1 MIPKKRKTT
10 KFRFVVNSAEEAVK
24 VLRDRFGE
32 NAKVLSVKQIEGNG
46 LARFLRAPKLEI
58 IAEAPMDEDELL
70 EETPAARPARPVWEP
85 KVEQSVSSPSSV
97 AGRKSSDVE
106 EEDDEE
112 LYSEDFERLVKG
124 KEVEDDNEPLPDEP
138 PPPPR
143 ILPVPRAR
151 INAILRNV
159 AEAQGTPLA
168 RETAGEPPPPAVEPK
183 ETILSSDLNKI
194 LLKGGIPDALLA
206 RLKSLPRWS
215 SIAQMPIAH
224 ALNEVAGLLRSEYD
238 ALPKHPTTS
247 CVAFLGT
254 PGVGKT
260 TALCKRLTMEVF
272 FRERRA
278 VVLKVDME
286 TANSGEAL
294 ATFCEALGVPMVRSL
309 DSVPDLGKDAVL
321 YIDCPGISCSNRKE
335 LVDLNKLLNSM
346 DVKTRVLVVNAAYD
360 AGLIKQA
367 YQMGSSVMATHVV
380 FTHLDELNQWGKLW
394 EFILD
399 AHLTPLFLSS
409 GQNIAGDF
417 NESVFDAILQRSFPM
432 VGKETAL
439 QAAAI

>member
-1 MIPKKRKTT
+1 MIPKRRRTT
-10 KFRFVVNSAEEAVK
+10 KYRFVVSSAEEAVQ

-32 NAKVLSVKQIEGNG
+32 SAKVLSVKQIEGSG

-58 IAEAPMDEDELL
+58 IAEVPVDEEELP
-70 EETPAARPARPVWEP
+70 EEMPLGKSGRPAREPRQEPPVAPRRNTRAPEP
-85 KVEQSVSSPSSV
+85 
-97 AGRKSSDVE
+97 E
-106 EEDDEE
+106 EEDEEE

-124 KEVEDDNEPLPDEP
+124 REAGMEDEALPDEP
-138 PPPPR
+138 VPPPR

-159 AEAQGTPLA
+159 AEAQGSPLA
-168 RETAGEPPPPAVEPK
+168 REPVKEPPVAEPR

-215 SIAQMPIAH
+215 AIAQMPIAE
-224 ALNEVAGLLRSEYD
+224 ALNEVAGLLRNEYE
-238 ALPKHPTTS
+238 ALPKHPAAS
-247 CVAFLGT
+247 CVAFFGT

-260 TALCKRLTMEVF
+260 TALCKRLTMDVF
-272 FRERRA
+272 YNQRRA

-321 YIDCPGISCSNRKE
+321 YIDCPGISCSNRRE
-335 LVDLNKLLNSM
+335 LADLNKLLNSM
-346 DVKTRVLVVNAAYD
+346 DAKTRVLVVNAAYD

-367 YQMGSSVMATHVV
+367 YQMGSSLKATHVV
-380 FTHLDELNQWGKLW
+380 FTHLDELGQWGKLW

-439 QAAAI
+439 QTAAI